1 MPCAYTVIKTSE
13 VLSMKMIFS
22 LSSITY
28 ANKAKKV
35 LNERGIYCEVI
46 KTPKNFSSGCGYS
59 IKVKDN
65 PDMIIEILRENN
77 ILYKDYLVTE
87 K

>member
-1 MPCAYTVIKTSE
+1 
-13 VLSMKMIFS
+13 MKMIFS

-28 ANKAKKV
+28 ANKAKNV
-35 LNERGIYCEVI
+35 LGERGIYCEVI

-59 IKVKDN
+59 IKASGN
-65 PDMIIEILRENN
+65 PDVIIEILRENN
-77 ILYKDYLVTE
+77 VLYKDYLVIE